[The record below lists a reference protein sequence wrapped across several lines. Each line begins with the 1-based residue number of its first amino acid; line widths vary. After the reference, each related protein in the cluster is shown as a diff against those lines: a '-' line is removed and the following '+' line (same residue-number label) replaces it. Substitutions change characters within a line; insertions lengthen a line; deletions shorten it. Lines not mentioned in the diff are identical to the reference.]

1 MTADISFSKDKDILS
16 ATFKARLKSLR
27 TAEQVALECEWTD
40 YLQRL
45 VDFGNT
51 AILKNFHY
59 RLEMEEVTK

>member
-1 MTADISFSKDKDILS
+1 MTAGISFSKDKDILS
-16 ATFKARLKSLR
+16 ASFKFTLKNLR

-59 RLEMEEVTK
+59 RLEMEEE

>member
-1 MTADISFSKDKDILS
+1 MTAGISFSKDKDILS
-16 ATFKARLKSLR
+16 ASFEVKLKNLSL
-27 TAEQVALECEWTD
+27 AEQVALECEWTD

-51 AILKNFHY
+51 AILKNFHF

>member
-16 ATFKARLKSLR
+16 ASFKVRLKNLSS
-27 TAEQVALECEWTD
+27 AEQVVLECEWTD

-59 RLEMEEVTK
+59 RLEMEEE

>member
-1 MTADISFSKDKDILS
+1 MTADINFSKDKDILS
-16 ATFKARLKSLR
+16 TSFKVRLKNLTS
-27 TAEQVALECEWTD
+27 AEQVVLECEWTD

-59 RLEMEEVTK
+59 RLEMEEE